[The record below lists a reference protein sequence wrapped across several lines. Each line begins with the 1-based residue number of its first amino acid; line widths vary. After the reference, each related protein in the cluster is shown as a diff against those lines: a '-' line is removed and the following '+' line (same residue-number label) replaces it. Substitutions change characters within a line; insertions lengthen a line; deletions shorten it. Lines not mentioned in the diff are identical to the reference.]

1 MVGQRIIWS
10 PQAKLDLFEILDFYY
25 KRNGSKTYSIKL
37 NGKFRKAIKLIEK
50 YPSLGIRTDIFNVR
64 VLVEGNYDIFY
75 EIKDQVIEI
84 SSIWD
89 CRRKPMLMDQS
100 IRNYE

>member
-1 MVGQRIIWS
+1 MAKQGIIWS

-37 NGKFRKAIKLIEK
+37 NLIFRKAIRMIEK
-50 YPSLGIRTDIFNVR
+50 YPKLGVQTDIPNIR
-64 VLVEGNYDIFY
+64 VLIENNYAIFY
-75 EIKDQVIEI
+75 EIKAEVIEI

-89 CRRKPMLMDQS
+89 CRQKS
-100 IRNYE
+100 ISL